1 MERTHYRSVSSRTL
15 VYMYR
20 PIRLMYIRLRI
31 NHVTPMSGAYTIHY
45 TRGVLFATLL
55 RRAFKPPLLD
65 GVWGSRADRP
75 RQHESATTPTL
86 SLSALPWPAPRP
98 QFAMRALCDWER
110 CSSSSTAVLP
120 GAA

>member
-45 TRGVLFATLL
+45 TRGV
-55 RRAFKPPLLD
+55 RARYREVAYLIYTYTNKIRGFE
-65 GVWGSRADRP
+65 
-75 RQHESATTPTL
+75 H
-86 SLSALPWPAPRP
+86 
-98 QFAMRALCDWER
+98 
-110 CSSSSTAVLP
+110 
-120 GAA
+120 

>member
-45 TRGVLFATLL
+45 TRGVRVRYVELPQDKGGGRDPGELF
-55 RRAFKPPLLD
+55 
-65 GVWGSRADRP
+65 S
-75 RQHESATTPTL
+75 
-86 SLSALPWPAPRP
+86 
-98 QFAMRALCDWER
+98 
-110 CSSSSTAVLP
+110 
-120 GAA
+120 

>member
-45 TRGVLFATLL
+45 TRGVRARYVVPCLDWLGVRTAGSNVAWSPHRLQALVFLHETYTL
-55 RRAFKPPLLD
+55 AGIDTF
-65 GVWGSRADRP
+65 VYNA
-75 RQHESATTPTL
+75 
-86 SLSALPWPAPRP
+86 
-98 QFAMRALCDWER
+98 
-110 CSSSSTAVLP
+110 
-120 GAA
+120 

>member
-45 TRGVLFATLL
+45 TRGVRVRYVALWPTPKPL
-55 RRAFKPPLLD
+55 RSGKR
-65 GVWGSRADRP
+65 
-75 RQHESATTPTL
+75 
-86 SLSALPWPAPRP
+86 
-98 QFAMRALCDWER
+98 
-110 CSSSSTAVLP
+110 
-120 GAA
+120 

>member
-45 TRGVLFATLL
+45 TRGV
-55 RRAFKPPLLD
+55 RVRYVVPCLD
-65 GVWGSRADRP
+65 WLGVRTAGSNVA
-75 RQHESATTPTL
+75 
-86 SLSALPWPAPRP
+86 
-98 QFAMRALCDWER
+98 
-110 CSSSSTAVLP
+110 
-120 GAA
+120 